1 MSCAAS
7 GPYLFGTIS
16 TQLSFRAIGHAKIQ
30 VVTTTILATAFI
42 AGCACVT
49 TSNKGTVAA
58 LLVLGNYCA
67 GWFVGLTETLVSIAI
82 ANQAEIGV
90 AVGVAATFRS
100 GISTVATAVFTTVHS
115 NRLTSELANVVAPA
129 VVEAGLSAKQVPA
142 YLTGLTTGDVTAI
155 EAVPGI
161 TQKIILA
168 GAEAYKVAS
177 ANSYSTVYLVTLV
190 FSGLALAF
198 CGFVPNIDDLMT
210 NEVSAVIYKAGE
222 VKKVTEIEEQN
233 EKVKV

>member
-1 MSCAAS
+1 M
-7 GPYLFGTIS
+7 
-16 TQLSFRAIGHAKIQ
+16 
-30 VVTTTILATAFI
+30 V
-42 AGCACVT
+42 GCACVT
-49 TSNKGTVAA
+49 PYNKGTVVT

-82 ANQAEIGV
+82 ADQREIGV

-100 GISTVATAVFTTVHS
+100 GIATVATAVFVTVYT
-115 NRLTSELANVVAPA
+115 NRLTSEITKNVVPA
-129 VVEAGLSAKQVPA
+129 VVNAGLPAKQVVT
-142 YLTGLTTGDVTAI
+142 YLTARASGNVTAL

-161 TQKIILA
+161 TNKIILA

-190 FSGLALAF
+190 FSGLALCF
-198 CGFVPNIDDLMT
+198 CGFVPDIDDRMT

-222 VKKVTEIEEQN
+222 VKRLTEVGEEMMK
-233 EKVKV
+233 EKA

>member
-1 MSCAAS
+1 MA
-7 GPYLFGTIS
+7 T
-16 TQLSFRAIGHAKIQ
+16 
-30 VVTTTILATAFI
+30 LATAFVAGKWESVWLKKMQYLQLI
-42 AGCACVT
+42 GCACVT
-49 TSNKGTVAA
+49 PYNKGTVVA

-82 ANQAEIGV
+82 ADQSEIGV

-100 GISTVATAVFTTVHS
+100 GISTVATAVFVTVHS
-115 NRLTSELANVVAPA
+115 NRLTTEIAKNVVPA
-129 VVEAGLSAKQVPA
+129 VVNAGLPAKQVA
-142 YLTGLTTGDVTAI
+142 SYLTALTSGDVTAL

-161 TQKIILA
+161 TNKIILA

-190 FSGLALAF
+190 FSGLALCF
-198 CGFVPNIDDLMT
+198 CGFVPNIDDRMT

-222 VKKVTEIEEQN
+222 VKKLAEVEEEMTK
-233 EKVKV
+233 EKV